1 MGPVAVSIQTE
12 SQEKTEEYV
21 LPRVQYNVSPNSLR
35 NIKTFTILI
44 RNAGKFESSSFKMPV
59 EEATD

>member
-1 MGPVAVSIQTE
+1 MGPVVVSTQTE
-12 SQEKTEEYV
+12 PKEKTEEYV

-44 RNAGKFESSSFKMPV
+44 RNTRKFESSSFKMPV
-59 EEATD
+59 VEVAD